1 MHRASVVIE
10 SERSD
15 VIYNAIK
22 QETAPRANVSIDFD
36 GKSLKLEISSENA
49 TNLRAALNSFLKWAD
64 LVDKIG
70 NVVNGETVS

>member
-70 NVVNGETVS
+70 DVVSR

>member
-70 NVVNGETVS
+70 DVVENK

>member
-22 QETAPRANVSIDFD
+22 QETAPRADVSIDFD

-70 NVVNGETVS
+70 DVVENK

>member
-22 QETAPRANVSIDFD
+22 QETAPRAGVSIRRE
-36 GKSLKLEISSENA
+36 GKAVKIEISAENA
-49 TNLRAALNSFLKWAD
+49 SNLRAALNSFLKWAD
-64 LVDKIG
+64 LADKIG
-70 NVVNGETVS
+70 DVVKK

>member
-1 MHRASVVIE
+1 MHRASIVIE

-22 QETAPRANVSIDFD
+22 QETAPRASVSI
-36 GKSLKLEISSENA
+36 KKKEKTIKMEITSESA
-49 TNLRAALNSFLKWAD
+49 ANLRASLNSFLKWID

-70 NVVNGETVS
+70 DVVENK